1 MEQTLELASAPA
13 CIHPHTPR
21 HPLLVKP
28 ITPTNL
34 SYPTNTCTCTTGR
47 TTGCI
52 TSTKGSIEPTS
63 VTNPTPEHR
72 CDSGSIGC
80 LNQLANEFRY
90 PPNQQELDMR
100 RLHALIGMAAGILCG
115 LVDQQ
120 VSAAPPYFYSS
131 KGLTHEAM
139 RRPWHQSYYH
149 SQWGRPVPLVVPPVA
164 GMHTEYSWGVTMNE
178 MRPIYHHYS
187 RSISGH
193 TDSGVTQPISPSPYS
208 PTSTRQMGVNY
219 IRAPW

>member
-1 MEQTLELASAPA
+1 
-13 CIHPHTPR
+13 
-21 HPLLVKP
+21 
-28 ITPTNL
+28 
-34 SYPTNTCTCTTGR
+34 
-47 TTGCI
+47 
-52 TSTKGSIEPTS
+52 
-63 VTNPTPEHR
+63 
-72 CDSGSIGC
+72 
-80 LNQLANEFRY
+80 
-90 PPNQQELDMR
+90 MR

-193 TDSGVTQPISPSPYS
+193 TNSGVTQPISPSIQPAYFILHA
-208 PTSTRQMGVNY
+208 STQHLHEVATHAVCGLASRQFGMPSRTAFFAISGMTTLPERFALGQKRHRNSIAFMAVGFNACNTK
-219 IRAPW
+219 R